1 MVVLPLVPLPALALE
16 AHAGVVGTGLAGAP
30 SALASLLL
38 VTPVW
43 ATLPFLMGGALG
55 SFLHLVLTAP
65 ERFAALDAGHPAP
78 IEVRSMVA
86 SGIVVG
92 AMFAA
97 AGLVFAA
104 ALLAIN

>member
-1 MVVLPLVPLPALALE
+1 VVVLPLVPLPALALE
-16 AHAGVVGTGLAGAP
+16 VHAGLVGAGLAGAP
-30 SALASLLL
+30 RALAALLMA
-38 VTPVW
+38 TPVW
-43 ATLPFLMGGALG
+43 AALPFLMGGGLG

-65 ERFAALDAGHPAP
+65 ERFAALEAGHHAP

-86 SGIVVG
+86 SSLVVG

-104 ALLAIN
+104 AILAAR